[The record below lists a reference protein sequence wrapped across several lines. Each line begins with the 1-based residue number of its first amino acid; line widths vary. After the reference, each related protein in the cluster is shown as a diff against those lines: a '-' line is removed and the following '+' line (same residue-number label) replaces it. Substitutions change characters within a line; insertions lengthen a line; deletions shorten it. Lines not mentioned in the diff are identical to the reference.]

1 MDRHS
6 NYRRFV
12 SGNLMYIAAVI
23 TCLYLPSCSEMS
35 PENLSETDRE
45 TAVIRFCSAEPK
57 TKAMD
62 PDETEISDIN
72 VFVFNSYG
80 ILEGAAYLNVQS
92 GQNAPQGFSWNIDL
106 VKNGT
111 YSIYACANFG
121 YEVDV
126 ASMDGL
132 ENLRYYMAYPDD
144 YSIGMPMS
152 GYLENVRITGDEITV
167 PLERLMAKISLKVDR
182 RRLDENVEFKIRSIQ
197 VEGCPR
203 SVYPFSRNH
212 IRDPFDFFPSG
223 FLRKDYETDALNLT
237 NIDGLSGEVC
247 LYMLENMQG
256 DLLPGN
262 DDESLKVL
270 PDSEPAK
277 NFCSYIEIKAE
288 YLSPSYQSKPGEYLI
303 YRFYPGENPSN
314 FDVCRNVEYRICIV
328 PSGSGLEG
336 TEWRIDKSGIEVAGQ
351 SLELSYT
358 DLSLTYIGETVRI
371 QAFMSPG
378 NITQEMLRW
387 ESDDTSVAT
396 VSDKGEVTARG
407 EGSCTVRCHSGTG
420 NECSAECLINVEFHP
435 YYMKIFPGNFIRCRQ
450 GDIISFQ
457 VDYFPDDAA
466 FDIGIEELEY
476 DKNRGIYDYEISE
489 DGKSVTLYTK
499 SRGSGLLYMEA
510 GYPIN
515 DAEMIVLVID

>member
-12 SGNLMYIAAVI
+12 SVNLMYIAAVI
-23 TCLYLPSCSEMS
+23 ACLYLPSCSEML
-35 PENLSETDRE
+35 PENLSETERE
-45 TAVIRFCSAEPK
+45 SAVIRFCSAEPK
-57 TKAMD
+57 TKTMD
-62 PDETEISDIN
+62 PDETKISDIN

-80 ILEGAAYLNVQS
+80 ILEGAAYLNAQS
-92 GQNAPQGFSWNIDL
+92 GQNPTQGFSWNIDL

-126 ASMDGL
+126 DSMDGL
-132 ENLRYYMAYPDD
+132 ENLRYYLAYPDD

-262 DDESLKVL
+262 TDETGKVL
-270 PDSEPAK
+270 PENNPARD
-277 NFCSYIEIKAE
+277 FCSYIEVKAD
-288 YLSPSYQSKPGEYLI
+288 YVSSSGYSKPGEYLI

-314 FDVCRNVEYRICIV
+314 FDICRNSSYSICITPV
-328 PSGSGLEG
+328 GSGLNG
-336 TEWRIDKSGIEVAGQ
+336 TVWI
-351 SLELSYT
+351 
-358 DLSLTYIGETVRI
+358 
-371 QAFMSPG
+371 
-378 NITQEMLRW
+378 
-387 ESDDTSVAT
+387 
-396 VSDKGEVTARG
+396 
-407 EGSCTVRCHSGTG
+407 
-420 NECSAECLINVEFHP
+420 
-435 YYMKIFPGNFIRCRQ
+435 
-450 GDIISFQ
+450 
-457 VDYFPDDAA
+457 
-466 FDIGIEELEY
+466 
-476 DKNRGIYDYEISE
+476 
-489 DGKSVTLYTK
+489 
-499 SRGSGLLYMEA
+499 SGL
-510 GYPIN
+510 
-515 DAEMIVLVID
+515 